1 MDIQTK
7 VHTIFM
13 LVGATECGKSTFAKE
28 VLIPQLKAADSA
40 TGLRTNVQYLSSDLI
55 RQEILGYDYDKYDQ
69 VMLEASS
76 HTFALLFERL
86 KRVTS
91 WPINAEFVIMD
102 TIGLAED
109 YRSKVR
115 AIAQENQYNLEVI
128 LFDYRKREDYY
139 ASERSKKLI
148 SGHLNRLRREVLP
161 VLSREGYHSIHKVR
175 AKDFLLEGLEGTDDS
190 GEKRPNPDY
199 RVHIQDWEAYA
210 AAVLPQEQEYI
221 VVGDV
226 HECVQELQG
235 LLRSYGY
242 RIEDGKLS
250 ATDKLK
256 NTRIILAG
264 DWIDK
269 GKQTREIIEFLYS
282 NREHFLFVIGNHE
295 NFIYKYLRGEIKGTE
310 PDLLRTYFDSTQVLQ
325 EDEELFRQFSVLVE
339 RAKPFY
345 RYIGNRGPSFYV
357 THAPCRNKYV
367 GKLDTNSQRHQRNFR
382 LDRESAYEQ
391 QLEFLKEEAEG
402 NHPFHLFG
410 HIAAKQTF
418 RIKNKLHL
426 DTGAVHGNGLTSVL
440 ITFKPFY
447 KSHRSRQQLLQE
459 DLPVLFREV
468 STVSVEE
475 LDAESMRRL
484 HYSSQNK
491 VNFISGTMSPADKDE
506 VAGEL
511 ESLRK
516 GLDYFAG
523 RGVYEV
529 VLQPKYMG
537 SRCTVYLYRDVEHC
551 YAVSRNGYKVKA
563 VDLTPVYQGLLDRF
577 GAYTEEQDIRVLLL
591 DGELLP
597 WKALGEG
604 LIERQFQPIG
614 RALENELAFLR
625 EHGFEESLGELIREY
640 EASGFEQDQH
650 HLTKEA
656 LNTSYGAHVYQTYK
670 YVRSIRDAYV
680 GLDQRDEAYRVYK
693 QQLELYAGDAELAY
707 KPFAILKEV
716 LESGEER
723 MPEGVTS
730 EQYRFLNDDEIL
742 VLDLQ
747 EPEAYS
753 RAEEYFAAI
762 TVEQKM
768 EGIVIKPEQE
778 QPGVVPYLKV
788 RNPGY
793 LSIIYGYDY
802 RFPHKYAKLMKQKN
816 IVPKLRTSLAEY
828 RLGKQML
835 EIKLEEISAD
845 NSAYKQIAANLLFEV
860 TKEKEID
867 PRL

>member
-1 MDIQTK
+1 VDIQTR

-13 LVGATECGKSTFAKE
+13 LVGATECGKTTFARE
-28 VLIPQLKAADSA
+28 VLIPQLKLDE
-40 TGLRTNVQYLSSDLI
+40 TTKGLRTNVQYLSSDSI

-76 HTFALLFERL
+76 HTFQLLFERL
-86 KRVTS
+86 KLVTS
-91 WPINAEFVIMD
+91 YPINAEFVIMD

-115 AIAQENQYNLEVI
+115 EIAGQNNYNLEVI

-148 SGHLNRLRREVLP
+148 SSHLNRLRKEVLP
-161 VLSREGYHSIHKVR
+161 VLSREGYNKIHKVR
-175 AKDFLLEGLEGTDDS
+175 AKDFLLEGAGEG
-190 GEKRPNPDY
+190 EWLPNPDY
-199 RVHIQDWEAYA
+199 RVIIQDWDNYVSS
-210 AAVLPQEQEYI
+210 VLPQEQEYI

-242 RIEDGKLS
+242 RVEEGKLS
-250 ATDKLK
+250 ATDKLS
-256 NTRIILAG
+256 NMRIILAG

-269 GKQTREIIEFLYS
+269 GKQTCETVEFLYE
-282 NREHFLFVIGNHE
+282 NREHFLFVMGNHE
-295 NFIYKYLRGEIKGTE
+295 NFVYKYLRGEIQGTDPE
-310 PDLLRTYFDSTQVLQ
+310 LLRTYFDSTQVLK
-325 EDEELFRQFSVLVE
+325 EDPELFSKFSVLVE
-339 RAKPFY
+339 SSKPFY
-345 RYIGNRGPSFYV
+345 RYIGMQGPSFYV
-357 THAPCRNKYV
+357 THSPCRNKYI
-367 GKLDTNSQRHQRNFR
+367 GKLDTNSLRHQRNFR
-382 LDRESAYEQ
+382 LDREAAYEQ
-391 QLEFLKEEAEG
+391 QLDFLKQEAVS

-410 HIAAKQTF
+410 HIAAGQTF

-426 DTGAVHGNGLTSVL
+426 DTGAVQGNGLTSVRMS
-440 ITFKPFY
+440 FKPFY
-447 KSHRSRQQLLQE
+447 KSQKSHQIVLQE
-459 DLPVLFREV
+459 ELPVLFREEQ
-468 STVSVEE
+468 TVSLQE
-475 LDAESMRRL
+475 LDYEAVRRL
-484 HYSSQNK
+484 QYSSRNR

-506 VAGEL
+506 AAGEL

-516 GLDYFAG
+516 GLDYYAG
-523 RGVYEV
+523 RRVFEV

-537 SRCTVYLYRDVEHC
+537 SRCSVYLYRDIEQC

-563 VDLTPVYQGLLDRF
+563 VDLTPVYEQLLHKFGTYMAEQG
-577 GAYTEEQDIRVLLL
+577 ISVLLL

-597 WKALGEG
+597 WKALGDG
-604 LIERQFQPIG
+604 LIERQFRPIG
-614 RALENELAFLR
+614 KALETELEFLR
-625 EHGFEESLGELIREY
+625 QHGFEESLGKLIQDF

-650 HLTKEA
+650 HLSKEV
-656 LNTSYGAHVYQTYK
+656 LNKTYGAHVYQTYK
-670 YVRSIRDAYV
+670 HVREIRESYVD
-680 GLDQRDEAYRVYK
+680 LDRRDEAYRVYK

-723 MPEGVTS
+723 IPDSLTS
-730 EQYRFLNDDEIL
+730 EQYRFLNDDEVL
-742 VLDLQ
+742 VLDLN
-747 EPEAYS
+747 EPDAYI
-753 RAEEYFAAI
+753 RAEEYFAKI
-762 TVEQKM
+762 TVEQGM

-778 QPGVVPYLKV
+778 QQGEVPYLKV

-802 RFPHKYAKLMKQKN
+802 KFPHKYAKLMKQKN
-816 IVPKLRTSLAEY
+816 ITPKLRTSLAEH
-828 RLGKQML
+828 RLGRQLL
-835 EIKLEEISAD
+835 EVKLDEISAE
-845 NSAYKQIAANLLFEV
+845 NKVYTQIAANLLFEV

>member
-28 VLIPQLKAADSA
+28 VLIPQLKLADSA

-91 WPINAEFVIMD
+91 WPINAEFIILD

-115 AIAQENQYNLEVI
+115 AIAQENNYNVEVI

-148 SGHLNRLRREVLP
+148 SSHLNRLRREVLP

-175 AKDFLLEGLEGTDDS
+175 AKDFLLEGVEGTEDS

-210 AAVLPQEQEYI
+210 AAVLPQDQEYI

-242 RIEDGKLS
+242 RIEEGKLS

-256 NTRIILAG
+256 HTRIILAG

-269 GKQTREIIEFLYS
+269 GKQTREIIEFLYH
-282 NREHFLFVIGNHE
+282 NQEHFLFVMGNHE
-295 NFIYKYLRGEIKGTE
+295 NFVYKYLREEIKGTE
-310 PDLLRTYFDSTQVLQ
+310 PELLRSYFDSTQVLQ
-325 EDEELFRQFSVLVE
+325 EDEELFRKFSVLVE

-345 RYIGNRGPSFYV
+345 RYIGMHGPSFYV
-357 THAPCRNKYV
+357 THAPCRNKYI
-367 GKLDTNSQRHQRNFR
+367 GKLDTHSLRHQRNFR
-382 LDRESAYEQ
+382 LDRDSAYEP

-426 DTGAVHGNGLTSVL
+426 DTGAVQGNGLTSVRMS
-440 ITFKPFY
+440 FKPFY
-447 KSHRSRQQLLQE
+447 KSHKSQQPLLQE
-459 DLPVLFREV
+459 DLPVLFREEHKV
-468 STVSVEE
+468 SLQE
-475 LDAESMRRL
+475 LDTESMRRL
-484 HYSSQNK
+484 HYSSLNK

-506 VAGEL
+506 ATGEL

-523 RGVYEV
+523 RGIYEV

-537 SRCTVYLYRDVEHC
+537 SRCTVYLHQDIEQC

-563 VDLTPVYQGLLDRF
+563 IDLTPVYEGLLDRF
-577 GAYTEEQDIRVLLL
+577 GTYMAEHGIRVLLL

-614 RALENELAFLR
+614 QALENELAFLR
-625 EHGFEESLGELIREY
+625 KHGFEESLDELIQAY

-656 LNTSYGAHVYQTYK
+656 LNKSYGAHVYQTYK
-670 YVRSIRDAYV
+670 HVRSIRDSYV

-693 QQLELYAGDAELAY
+693 QQLELYAGDAELDY

-753 RAEEYFAAI
+753 LAEEYFAAI
-762 TVEQKM
+762 TVERKM

-802 RFPHKYAKLMKQKN
+802 RFPHKYAKLLKQKN
-816 IVPKLRTSLAEY
+816 IVPKLRTSLAEH
-828 RLGKQML
+828 RLGKQLL
-835 EIKLEEISAD
+835 EVKLEEISAD
-845 NSAYKQIAANLLFEV
+845 NDTYQQIAANLLFEV
-860 TKEKEID
+860 KKEKEID